1 MCSVVY
7 DYFWVIVSMSCVV
20 YQTNKKTGYVYAYES
35 VSYRDPV
42 TRMPKSKRTFIGRV
56 DPITKEL
63 LDPEKAK
70 RLKERRNNPTAASA
84 GKRSNSADRTD
95 VASVTA
101 NEKEELVAE
110 IQDLKEMILQQHNVL
125 AKMQKTVETSQKVI
139 SALADVFQNSESA
152 H

>member
-1 MCSVVY
+1 M
-7 DYFWVIVSMSCVV
+7 
-20 YQTNKKTGYVYAYES
+20 
-35 VSYRDPV
+35 

-63 LDPEKAK
+63 LDPEKAE

-84 GKRSNSADRTD
+84 GKRSNSADRTN